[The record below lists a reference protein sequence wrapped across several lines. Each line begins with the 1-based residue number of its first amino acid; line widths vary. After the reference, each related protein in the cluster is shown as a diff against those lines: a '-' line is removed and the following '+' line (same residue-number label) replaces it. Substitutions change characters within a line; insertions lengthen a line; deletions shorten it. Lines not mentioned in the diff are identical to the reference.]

1 MTKLEIKRDW
11 LKRVWSRV
19 ILEPVE
25 AERLTNFLDKTKGEH
40 NFHMELS
47 EWSKDLWRAVLDEAK
62 LPANVRSAIA
72 LHIYGMKAH
81 GSELAT
87 IYDTVVENM
96 VEFGTTFQMIGVQA
110 PNCELLLNGRWYPV
124 VLTVEFVEDESKLTR
139 NVQLGCYATI
149 GDQSFRLQYRVTK
162 ETFQT
167 KDFREQPRKICEIL
181 QDFGLRRLTTSA
193 SEFNLKLVKTERQ
206 SAEFGRVVLVTNSV
220 IRLSK
225 FSWWRGFD
233 VHSLGSTEMPSRCIV
248 EPDLEANEGERGLH
262 YGASQRDAVSSRL
275 PFVRL
280 FCLETKSYVY
290 ADIDDI
296 CPYEF
301 DTDSMSR
308 LHLPNDMHSILQKVF
323 NTPIEKMFGDLLKG
337 KHGGVVVLASGAPG
351 VGKTLTAEIYAET
364 TQRPLYVLE
373 LGELGTKADDVEE
386 RLQRVFARVTRW
398 NAVLQFD
405 ECEIFLAKRGDDLE
419 RSAIVGIF
427 LRLLDYYRGLLFL
440 TTNRPEVLDE
450 AILSR
455 VMLKLDYPH
464 LDQETRI
471 QIWQTMFSMA
481 GLQLESDDFSWLAE
495 IDLNGRQIRN
505 ITRLAKILNEDGLVT
520 KSAMQEALRFGYAGD
535 NAKLAAVFSSEKTI
549 DSPDAQLN

>member
-1 MTKLEIKRDW
+1 MTKLVITRDW
-11 LKRVWSRV
+11 LKRVPTRV
-19 ILEPVE
+19 TLETEE
-25 AERLTNFLDKTKGEH
+25 AEKLTNFLDQTKNEVTYH
-40 NFHMELS
+40 FVLS
-47 EWSKDLWRAVLDEAK
+47 EWSHEVWRAILDEAK
-62 LPANVRSAIA
+62 LPANTRAAIA
-72 LHIYGMKAH
+72 LHIYGMKVNDA
-81 GSELAT
+81 SQAT
-87 IYDTVVENM
+87 LYETVVKDF
-96 VEFGTTFQMIGVQA
+96 VEFGTTFQMLGTKS
-110 PNCELLLNGRWYPV
+110 PNCETFLNGRWYPIV
-124 VLTVEFVEDESKLTR
+124 MTVDFLESEAKLAHS
-139 NVQLGCYATI
+139 VQLSCNTMI
-149 GDQSFRLQYRVTK
+149 GDRPFNVSFSINKDTFQK
-162 ETFQT
+162 ETSHP
-167 KDFREQPRKICEIL
+167 QPKKVYEVL
-181 QDFGLRRLTTSA
+181 ELSGLRRVMTRP
-193 SEFNLKLVKTERQ
+193 SEYNLKLVKAERL
-206 SAEFGRVVLVTNSV
+206 AAGFGQVVHVTNSV
-220 IRLSK
+220 LQTSK

-233 VHSLGSTEMPSRCIV
+233 VLKLGSPEMPARCVI
-248 EPDLEANEGERGLH
+248 ESDLEVNEVERGHRLPIPN
-262 YGASQRDAVSSRL
+262 RVLTSRL

-290 ADIDDI
+290 GDIDDVFA
-296 CPYEF
+296 CEF
-301 DTDSMSR
+301 DTDAMNR
-308 LHLPNDMHSILQKVF
+308 LYLPDDMQSILQKVF

-337 KHGGVVVLASGAPG
+337 KHGGVVILASGDPG

-373 LGELGTKADDVEE
+373 LGELGTKAAEVEE

-405 ECEIFLAKRGDDLE
+405 ECEIFLAKRGTDLE

-464 LDQETRI
+464 LDQDTRI

-481 GLQLESDDFSWLAE
+481 GLRMESDDFSWLAE

-505 ITRLAKILNEDGLVT
+505 ITRLTKILNEDGLVT